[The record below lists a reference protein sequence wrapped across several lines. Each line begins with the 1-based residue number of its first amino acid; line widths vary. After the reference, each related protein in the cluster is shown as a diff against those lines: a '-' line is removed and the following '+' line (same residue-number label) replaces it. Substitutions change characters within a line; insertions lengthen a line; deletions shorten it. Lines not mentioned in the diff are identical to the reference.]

1 MQKNGKWKN
10 EGQEFY
16 SFVILVCYLHIAP
29 DMGLLRYH
37 IALAVANVLFGVSF
51 SIYVSL
57 LQGVMQSSQL
67 FALQLIFSLSVFTPL
82 AMMRHGFFR
91 LSLDDFGS
99 IFIVA
104 LLVVFGWWY
113 MLMKGASYTNPIDAS
128 TIATIGPVFTL
139 ITSIVV
145 QSRSAKWGEKLGILL
160 AISGVLVILVDR
172 GRMLLGEV
180 GEAYGNALVLCAVV
194 AIAVNT
200 VLITPVLR
208 RHGTLVVMGWFYLI
222 GTVLSLPII
231 ISELPLVKISDFTHL
246 QLAEI
251 GYILLFGSA
260 LPLYLLYKSSEHLTA
275 IHNAVYRY
283 IQPVVATVV
292 AVSRGQTIIDR
303 TNIVGAVL
311 IFLGM
316 LCVIVATPRPE
327 ITRE

>member
-1 MQKNGKWKN
+1 
-10 EGQEFY
+10 
-16 SFVILVCYLHIAP
+16 
-29 DMGLLRYH
+29 MGALRHH
-37 IALAVANVLFGVSF
+37 IALVVSNILFGISF
-51 SIYVSL
+51 SVYVSL
-57 LQGVMQSSQL
+57 LQGVISQSQL
-67 FALQLIFSLSVFTPL
+67 FVLQLLFPMFIFTPL
-82 AMMRHGFFR
+82 AMSHRGFFR

-113 MLMKGASYTNPIDAS
+113 LLMKGASYTNPIDAS
-128 TIATIGPVFTL
+128 TIATIGPIFTL
-139 ITSIVV
+139 MTSFIV
-145 QSRSAKWGEKLGILL
+145 QSRRATKGEMLGIIV
-160 AISGVLVILVDR
+160 AIVGVVAILVDR

-208 RHGTLVVMGWFYLI
+208 RCGTVVVMGWYYLI
-222 GTVLSLPII
+222 GTVLSMPLIVA
-231 ISELPLVKISDFTHL
+231 ELPTINISDFAHS
-246 QLAEI
+246 QLVEM

-260 LPLYLLYKSSEHLTA
+260 LPMYLLYKSSEHLTA
-275 IHNAVYRY
+275 THNAIYRY
-283 IQPVVATVV
+283 IQPIVATIV

-316 LCVIVATPRPE
+316 LCVILSTPRRE
-327 ITRE
+327 ITHG

>member
-1 MQKNGKWKN
+1 
-10 EGQEFY
+10 
-16 SFVILVCYLHIAP
+16 
-29 DMGLLRYH
+29 MGVLRHH
-37 IALAVANVLFGVSF
+37 IALAVSNILFGISF
-51 SIYVSL
+51 SAYVSL
-57 LQGVMQSSQL
+57 LQGVISQSQL
-67 FALQLIFSLSVFTPL
+67 FVLQLLFPMFIFTPL
-82 AMMRHGFFR
+82 AMSHRDFFC

-113 MLMKGASYTNPIDAS
+113 LLMKGASYTNPIDAS
-128 TIATIGPVFTL
+128 TIATIGPIFTL
-139 ITSIVV
+139 MTSFIV
-145 QSRSAKWGEKLGILL
+145 QSRRATKGEMLGIIV
-160 AISGVLVILVDR
+160 AIVGVVAILVDR

-208 RHGTLVVMGWFYLI
+208 RCGTVVVMGWYYLI
-222 GTVLSLPII
+222 GTVLSLPLIVA
-231 ISELPLVKISDFTHL
+231 ELPKISISNFTHS
-246 QLAEI
+246 QLVEM

-260 LPLYLLYKSSEHLTA
+260 LPMYLLYKSSEHLTA
-275 IHNAVYRY
+275 THNAIYRY
-283 IQPVVATVV
+283 IQPIVATIV

-316 LCVIVATPRPE
+316 LCVILSTPRRE
-327 ITRE
+327 ITHG

>member
-1 MQKNGKWKN
+1 
-10 EGQEFY
+10 
-16 SFVILVCYLHIAP
+16 
-29 DMGLLRYH
+29 MGALRHH
-37 IALAVANVLFGVSF
+37 IALAVSNILFGISF
-51 SIYVSL
+51 SAYVSL
-57 LQGVMQSSQL
+57 LQGVISQSQL
-67 FALQLIFSLSVFTPL
+67 FVLQLLFPMFIFTPL
-82 AMMRHGFFR
+82 AMSHREFFR

-113 MLMKGASYTNPIDAS
+113 LLMKGASYTNPIDAS
-128 TIATIGPVFTL
+128 TIATIGPIFTL
-139 ITSIVV
+139 MTSFIV
-145 QSRSAKWGEKLGILL
+145 QSRRATKGEMLGIIV
-160 AISGVLVILVDR
+160 AIVGVVAILVDR

-208 RHGTLVVMGWFYLI
+208 RCGTVVVMGWYYLI
-222 GTVLSLPII
+222 GTVLSLPLIVA
-231 ISELPLVKISDFTHL
+231 ELPKISISDFTHS
-246 QLAEI
+246 QLVEM

-260 LPLYLLYKSSEHLTA
+260 LPMYLLYKSSEHLTA
-275 IHNAVYRY
+275 THNAIYRY
-283 IQPVVATVV
+283 IQPIVATIV

-316 LCVIVATPRPE
+316 LCVILSTPRRE
-327 ITRE
+327 ITHG

>member
-1 MQKNGKWKN
+1 
-10 EGQEFY
+10 
-16 SFVILVCYLHIAP
+16 
-29 DMGLLRYH
+29 MGALRHH
-37 IALAVANVLFGVSF
+37 IALAVSNILFGISF
-51 SIYVSL
+51 SAYVSL
-57 LQGVMQSSQL
+57 LQGVISQSQL
-67 FALQLIFSLSVFTPL
+67 FVLQLLFPMFIFTPL
-82 AMMRHGFFR
+82 AMSHRGFFR

-113 MLMKGASYTNPIDAS
+113 LLMKGASYTNPIDAS
-128 TIATIGPVFTL
+128 TIATIGPIFTL
-139 ITSIVV
+139 MTSFIV
-145 QSRSAKWGEKLGILL
+145 QSRRATKGEMLGIIV
-160 AISGVLVILVDR
+160 AIVGVVAILVDR

-208 RHGTLVVMGWFYLI
+208 RCGTVVVMGWYYLI
-222 GTVLSLPII
+222 GTVLSLPLIVA
-231 ISELPLVKISDFTHL
+231 ELPTISISDFTHS
-246 QLAEI
+246 QLVEM

-260 LPLYLLYKSSEHLTA
+260 LPMYLLYKSSEHLTA
-275 IHNAVYRY
+275 THNAIYRY
-283 IQPVVATVV
+283 IQPIVATIV

-316 LCVIVATPRPE
+316 LCVILSTPRRE
-327 ITRE
+327 ITHG

>member
-1 MQKNGKWKN
+1 
-10 EGQEFY
+10 
-16 SFVILVCYLHIAP
+16 
-29 DMGLLRYH
+29 MGTLRHH
-37 IALAVANVLFGVSF
+37 IALAVSNILFGISF
-51 SIYVSL
+51 SAYVSL
-57 LQGVMQSSQL
+57 LQGVISQSQL
-67 FALQLIFSLSVFTPL
+67 FVLQLLFPMFIFTPL
-82 AMMRHGFFR
+82 AMSHRGFFR

-113 MLMKGASYTNPIDAS
+113 LLMEGASYTNPIDAS
-128 TIATIGPVFTL
+128 TIATIGPIFTL
-139 ITSIVV
+139 ITSIIV
-145 QSRSAKWGEKLGILL
+145 QSRRATKGEMLGIIV
-160 AISGVLVILVDR
+160 AIVGVATILVDR

-208 RHGTLVVMGWFYLI
+208 RCGTVVVMGWYYLI
-222 GTVLSLPII
+222 GTVLSLPLIVA
-231 ISELPLVKISDFTHL
+231 ELPKISISDFTHS
-246 QLAEI
+246 QLVEM

-260 LPLYLLYKSSEHLTA
+260 LPMYLLYKSSEHLTA
-275 IHNAVYRY
+275 THNAIYRY
-283 IQPVVATVV
+283 IQPIVATIV

-316 LCVIVATPRPE
+316 LCVILSTPRRE
-327 ITRE
+327 ITHG

>member
-1 MQKNGKWKN
+1 
-10 EGQEFY
+10 
-16 SFVILVCYLHIAP
+16 
-29 DMGLLRYH
+29 MGALRHH
-37 IALAVANVLFGVSF
+37 IALAVSNILFGISF
-51 SIYVSL
+51 SVYVSL
-57 LQGVMQSSQL
+57 LQGVISQSQL
-67 FALQLIFSLSVFTPL
+67 FVLQLLFPMFIFTPL
-82 AMMRHGFFR
+82 AMSHRGFFR

-113 MLMKGASYTNPIDAS
+113 LLMKGASYTNPIDAS
-128 TIATIGPVFTL
+128 TIATIGPIFTL
-139 ITSIVV
+139 MTSFIV
-145 QSRSAKWGEKLGILL
+145 QSRRATKGEMLGIIV
-160 AISGVLVILVDR
+160 AIVGVVAILVDR

-208 RHGTLVVMGWFYLI
+208 RCGTVVVMGWYYLI
-222 GTVLSLPII
+222 GTVLSLPLIVA
-231 ISELPLVKISDFTHL
+231 ELPKISISDFTHS
-246 QLAEI
+246 QLVEM

-260 LPLYLLYKSSEHLTA
+260 LPMYLLYKSSEHLTA
-275 IHNAVYRY
+275 THNAIYRY
-283 IQPVVATVV
+283 IQPIVATIV

-316 LCVIVATPRPE
+316 LCVILSTPRRE
-327 ITRE
+327 ITHG

>member
-1 MQKNGKWKN
+1 
-10 EGQEFY
+10 
-16 SFVILVCYLHIAP
+16 
-29 DMGLLRYH
+29 MGALRHH
-37 IALAVANVLFGVSF
+37 IALVVSNILFGISF
-51 SIYVSL
+51 SVYVSL
-57 LQGVMQSSQL
+57 LQGVISQSQL
-67 FALQLIFSLSVFTPL
+67 FVLQLLFPMFIFTPL
-82 AMMRHGFFR
+82 AMSHRDFFR

-113 MLMKGASYTNPIDAS
+113 LLMKGASYTNPIDAS
-128 TIATIGPVFTL
+128 TIATIGPIFTL
-139 ITSIVV
+139 MTSFIV
-145 QSRSAKWGEKLGILL
+145 QSRRTTKGEMLGIIV
-160 AISGVLVILVDR
+160 AIVGVAAILVDR

-208 RHGTLVVMGWFYLI
+208 RCGTVVVMGWYYLI
-222 GTVLSLPII
+222 GTVLSMPLIVA
-231 ISELPLVKISDFTHL
+231 ELPTISISDFTHS
-246 QLAEI
+246 QLVEM

-260 LPLYLLYKSSEHLTA
+260 LPMYLLYKSSEHLTA
-275 IHNAVYRY
+275 THNAIYRY
-283 IQPVVATVV
+283 IQPIVATIV

-316 LCVIVATPRPE
+316 LCVILSTPRRE
-327 ITRE
+327 ITHG

>member
-1 MQKNGKWKN
+1 MKQ
-10 EGQEFY
+10 
-16 SFVILVCYLHIAP
+16 VA
-29 DMGLLRYH
+29 MGALRHH
-37 IALAVANVLFGVSF
+37 IALAVSNILFGISF
-51 SIYVSL
+51 SVYVSL
-57 LQGVMQSSQL
+57 LQGVISQSQL
-67 FALQLIFSLSVFTPL
+67 FVLQLLFPMFIFTPL
-82 AMMRHGFFR
+82 AMSHRGFFR

-113 MLMKGASYTNPIDAS
+113 LLMEGASYTNPIDAS
-128 TIATIGPVFTL
+128 TIATIGPIFTL
-139 ITSIVV
+139 MTSFIV
-145 QSRSAKWGEKLGILL
+145 QSRRATKGEMLGIIV
-160 AISGVLVILVDR
+160 AIVGVVAILVDR

-208 RHGTLVVMGWFYLI
+208 RCGTVVVMGWYYLI
-222 GTVLSLPII
+222 GTVLSLPLIVA
-231 ISELPLVKISDFTHL
+231 ELPKISISDFTHS
-246 QLAEI
+246 QLVEM

-260 LPLYLLYKSSEHLTA
+260 LPMYLLYKSSEHLTA
-275 IHNAVYRY
+275 MHNAIYRY
-283 IQPVVATVV
+283 IQPIVATIV

-316 LCVIVATPRPE
+316 LCVILSTPRRE
-327 ITRE
+327 ITHG

>member
-1 MQKNGKWKN
+1 MKQ
-10 EGQEFY
+10 
-16 SFVILVCYLHIAP
+16 VA
-29 DMGLLRYH
+29 MGALRHH
-37 IALAVANVLFGVSF
+37 IALAVSNILFGISF
-51 SIYVSL
+51 SVYVSL
-57 LQGVMQSSQL
+57 LQGVISQSQL
-67 FALQLIFSLSVFTPL
+67 FVLQLLFPMFIFTPL
-82 AMMRHGFFR
+82 AMSHRGFFR

-113 MLMKGASYTNPIDAS
+113 LLMEGASYTNPIDAS
-128 TIATIGPVFTL
+128 TIATIGPIFTL
-139 ITSIVV
+139 MTSFIV
-145 QSRSAKWGEKLGILL
+145 QSRRATKGEMLGIIV
-160 AISGVLVILVDR
+160 AIVGVVAILVDR

-208 RHGTLVVMGWFYLI
+208 RCGTVVVMGWYYLI
-222 GTVLSLPII
+222 GTVLSLPLIVA
-231 ISELPLVKISDFTHL
+231 ELPKINISDFTHS
-246 QLAEI
+246 QLVEM

-260 LPLYLLYKSSEHLTA
+260 LPMYLLYKSSEHLTA
-275 IHNAVYRY
+275 THNAIYRY
-283 IQPVVATVV
+283 IQPIVATIV

-316 LCVIVATPRPE
+316 LCVILSTPRRE
-327 ITRE
+327 ITHG

>member
-1 MQKNGKWKN
+1 
-10 EGQEFY
+10 
-16 SFVILVCYLHIAP
+16 
-29 DMGLLRYH
+29 MGALRHH
-37 IALAVANVLFGVSF
+37 IALVVSNILFGISF
-51 SIYVSL
+51 SVYVSL
-57 LQGVMQSSQL
+57 LQGVISQSQL
-67 FALQLIFSLSVFTPL
+67 FVLQLLFPMFIFTPL
-82 AMMRHGFFR
+82 AMSHRGFFR

-113 MLMKGASYTNPIDAS
+113 LLMKGASYTNPIDAS
-128 TIATIGPVFTL
+128 TIATIGPIFTL
-139 ITSIVV
+139 MTSFIV
-145 QSRSAKWGEKLGILL
+145 QSRRATKGEMLGIIV
-160 AISGVLVILVDR
+160 AIVGVVAILVDR

-208 RHGTLVVMGWFYLI
+208 RCGTVVVMGWYYLI
-222 GTVLSLPII
+222 GTVLSMPLIVA
-231 ISELPLVKISDFTHL
+231 ELPMINISDFTHS
-246 QLAEI
+246 QLVEM

-260 LPLYLLYKSSEHLTA
+260 LPMYLLYKSSEHLTA
-275 IHNAVYRY
+275 THNAIYRY
-283 IQPVVATVV
+283 IQPIVATIV

-316 LCVIVATPRPE
+316 LCVILSTPRRE
-327 ITRE
+327 ITHG

>member
-1 MQKNGKWKN
+1 MKQ
-10 EGQEFY
+10 
-16 SFVILVCYLHIAP
+16 VA
-29 DMGLLRYH
+29 MGALRHH
-37 IALAVANVLFGVSF
+37 IALAVSNILFGISF
-51 SIYVSL
+51 SVYVSL
-57 LQGVMQSSQL
+57 LQGVISQSQL
-67 FALQLIFSLSVFTPL
+67 FVLQLLFPMFIFTPL
-82 AMMRHGFFR
+82 AMSHRGFFR

-113 MLMKGASYTNPIDAS
+113 LLMEGASYTNPIDAS
-128 TIATIGPVFTL
+128 TIATIGPIFTL
-139 ITSIVV
+139 MTSFIV
-145 QSRSAKWGEKLGILL
+145 QSRRATKGEMLGIIV
-160 AISGVLVILVDR
+160 AIVGVVAILVDR

-208 RHGTLVVMGWFYLI
+208 RCGTVVVMGWYYLI
-222 GTVLSLPII
+222 GTVLSLPLIVA
-231 ISELPLVKISDFTHL
+231 ELPKISISDFTHS
-246 QLAEI
+246 QLVEM

-260 LPLYLLYKSSEHLTA
+260 LPMYLLYKSSEHLTA
-275 IHNAVYRY
+275 THNAIYRY
-283 IQPVVATVV
+283 IQPIVATIV

-316 LCVIVATPRPE
+316 LCVILSTPRRE
-327 ITRE
+327 ITHG

>member
-1 MQKNGKWKN
+1 
-10 EGQEFY
+10 
-16 SFVILVCYLHIAP
+16 
-29 DMGLLRYH
+29 MGALRHH
-37 IALAVANVLFGVSF
+37 IALAVSNILFGISF
-51 SIYVSL
+51 SVYVSL
-57 LQGVMQSSQL
+57 LQGVISQSQL
-67 FALQLIFSLSVFTPL
+67 FVLQLLFPMFIFTPL
-82 AMMRHGFFR
+82 AMSHRDFFR

-113 MLMKGASYTNPIDAS
+113 LLMKGASYTNPIDAS
-128 TIATIGPVFTL
+128 TIATIGPIFTL
-139 ITSIVV
+139 MTSFIV
-145 QSRSAKWGEKLGILL
+145 QSRRATKGEMLGIIV
-160 AISGVLVILVDR
+160 AIVGVVAILVDR

-208 RHGTLVVMGWFYLI
+208 RCGTVVVMGWYYLI
-222 GTVLSLPII
+222 GTVLSMPLIVA
-231 ISELPLVKISDFTHL
+231 ELPKINISDFTHS
-246 QLAEI
+246 QLVEM

-260 LPLYLLYKSSEHLTA
+260 LPMYLLYKSSEYLTA
-275 IHNAVYRY
+275 THNAIYRY
-283 IQPVVATVV
+283 IQPIVATIV

-316 LCVIVATPRPE
+316 LCVILSTPRRE
-327 ITRE
+327 ITHG

>member
-1 MQKNGKWKN
+1 
-10 EGQEFY
+10 
-16 SFVILVCYLHIAP
+16 
-29 DMGLLRYH
+29 MGVLRHH
-37 IALAVANVLFGVSF
+37 IALAVSNILFGISF
-51 SIYVSL
+51 SVYVSL
-57 LQGVMQSSQL
+57 LQGVISQSQL
-67 FALQLIFSLSVFTPL
+67 FVLQLLFPMFIFTPL
-82 AMMRHGFFR
+82 AMSHRGFFR

-113 MLMKGASYTNPIDAS
+113 LLMMGASYTNPIDAS
-128 TIATIGPVFTL
+128 TIATIGPIFTL
-139 ITSIVV
+139 MTSFIV
-145 QSRSAKWGEKLGILL
+145 QSRRATNGEMLGIIV
-160 AISGVLVILVDR
+160 AIVGVMAILVDR

-208 RHGTLVVMGWFYLI
+208 RCGPVVVMGWYYLI
-222 GTVLSLPII
+222 GTVLSMPLIVA
-231 ISELPLVKISDFTHL
+231 ELPKISISDFTHS
-246 QLAEI
+246 QLVEM

-260 LPLYLLYKSSEHLTA
+260 LPMYLLYKSSEHLTA
-275 IHNAVYRY
+275 THNAIYRY
-283 IQPVVATVV
+283 IQPIVATIV

-316 LCVIVATPRPE
+316 LCVILSTPRRE
-327 ITRE
+327 ITHG

>member
-1 MQKNGKWKN
+1 M
-10 EGQEFY
+10 
-16 SFVILVCYLHIAP
+16 A
-29 DMGLLRYH
+29 MGALRHH
-37 IALAVANVLFGVSF
+37 IALAVSNILFGISF
-51 SIYVSL
+51 SAYVSL
-57 LQGVMQSSQL
+57 LQGVISQSQL
-67 FALQLIFSLSVFTPL
+67 FVLQLLFPMFIFTPL
-82 AMMRHGFFR
+82 AMSHRGFFR

-113 MLMKGASYTNPIDAS
+113 LLMKGASYTNPIDAS
-128 TIATIGPVFTL
+128 TIATIGPIFTL
-139 ITSIVV
+139 MTSFIV
-145 QSRSAKWGEKLGILL
+145 QSRRATKGEMLGIIV
-160 AISGVLVILVDR
+160 AIVGVVAILVDR

-208 RHGTLVVMGWFYLI
+208 RCGTVVVMGWYYLI
-222 GTVLSLPII
+222 GTVLSMPLIVA
-231 ISELPLVKISDFTHL
+231 ELPTISISDFTHS
-246 QLAEI
+246 QLVEM

-260 LPLYLLYKSSEHLTA
+260 LPMYLLYKSSEYLTA
-275 IHNAVYRY
+275 THNAIYRY
-283 IQPVVATVV
+283 IQPIVATIV

-316 LCVIVATPRPE
+316 LCVILSTPRRE
-327 ITRE
+327 ITHG

>member
-1 MQKNGKWKN
+1 
-10 EGQEFY
+10 
-16 SFVILVCYLHIAP
+16 
-29 DMGLLRYH
+29 MGALRHH
-37 IALAVANVLFGVSF
+37 IALAVSNILFGISF
-51 SIYVSL
+51 SVYVSL
-57 LQGVMQSSQL
+57 LQGVISQSQL
-67 FALQLIFSLSVFTPL
+67 FVLQLLFPMFIFTPL
-82 AMMRHGFFR
+82 AMSHRGFFR

-113 MLMKGASYTNPIDAS
+113 LLMKGASYTNPIDAS
-128 TIATIGPVFTL
+128 TIATIGPIFTL
-139 ITSIVV
+139 MTSFIV
-145 QSRSAKWGEKLGILL
+145 QSRRATKGEMLGIIV
-160 AISGVLVILVDR
+160 AIVGVVAILVDR

-208 RHGTLVVMGWFYLI
+208 RCGTVVVMGWYYLI
-222 GTVLSLPII
+222 GTVLSMPLIVA
-231 ISELPLVKISDFTHL
+231 ELPTISISDFTHS
-246 QLAEI
+246 QLVEM

-260 LPLYLLYKSSEHLTA
+260 LPMYLLYKSSEHLTA
-275 IHNAVYRY
+275 MHNAIYRY
-283 IQPVVATVV
+283 IQPIVATIV

-316 LCVIVATPRPE
+316 LCVILSTPRRE
-327 ITRE
+327 ITHG

>member
-1 MQKNGKWKN
+1 
-10 EGQEFY
+10 
-16 SFVILVCYLHIAP
+16 
-29 DMGLLRYH
+29 MGVLRHH
-37 IALAVANVLFGVSF
+37 IALAVSNILFGISF
-51 SIYVSL
+51 SVYVSL
-57 LQGVMQSSQL
+57 LQGVISQSQL
-67 FALQLIFSLSVFTPL
+67 FVLQLLFPMFIFTPL
-82 AMMRHGFFR
+82 AMSHREFFR

-113 MLMKGASYTNPIDAS
+113 LLMEGASYTNPIDAS
-128 TIATIGPVFTL
+128 TIATIGPIFTL
-139 ITSIVV
+139 MTSFIV
-145 QSRSAKWGEKLGILL
+145 QSRRATKGEMLGIIV
-160 AISGVLVILVDR
+160 AIVGVVAILVDR

-208 RHGTLVVMGWFYLI
+208 RCGTVVVMGWYYLI
-222 GTVLSLPII
+222 GTVLSLPLIVA
-231 ISELPLVKISDFTHL
+231 ELPKISISDFTHS
-246 QLAEI
+246 QLVEM

-260 LPLYLLYKSSEHLTA
+260 LPMYLLYKSSEYLTA
-275 IHNAVYRY
+275 THNAIYRY
-283 IQPVVATVV
+283 IQPIVATIV

-316 LCVIVATPRPE
+316 LCVILSTPRRE
-327 ITRE
+327 ITHG